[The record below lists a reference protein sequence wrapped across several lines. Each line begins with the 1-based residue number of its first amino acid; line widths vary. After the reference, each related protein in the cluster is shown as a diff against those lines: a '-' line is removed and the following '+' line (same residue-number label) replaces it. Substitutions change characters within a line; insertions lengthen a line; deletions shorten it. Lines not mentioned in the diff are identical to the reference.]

1 MSDNL
6 LPTRCFIIDDDE
18 DDQEILATA
27 ISGSILTD
35 HTCSYAA
42 DGEEAIEQLN
52 TDLLPDYI
60 FLDLNMPRMDGMQ
73 CLREIRNIERLQ
85 QVPVVIFTTSTD
97 ESTRTEAM
105 RLGAT
110 AFISKPTRISELV
123 SLLNNFFTAHRVSQA
138 I

>member
-6 LPTRCFIIDDDE
+6 LPTKCFIVDDDE

-27 ISGSILTD
+27 ISGSILSD
-35 HTCSYAA
+35 HTCSFAT
-42 DGEEAIEQLN
+42 DGEEALEILHSD
-52 TDLLPDYI
+52 TLPDYI

-73 CLREIRNIERLQ
+73 CLREIRQIDKLQ
-85 QVPVVIFTTSTD
+85 HIPVVIYTTSMDDTAKAT
-97 ESTRTEAM
+97 SL

-110 AFISKPTRISELV
+110 AFITKPTRISELV
-123 SLLNNFFTAHRVSQA
+123 SALNDFFTTHRVSQV